1 MAGVKNDPV
10 DPRVRLAIARWPE
23 KAPRGAVSSFCAE
36 HGISRQSFYEIRR
49 RAVAEGPA
57 AALEPRSRRPRTSP
71 TAISDQAKQD
81 AVDVRAALERS
92 GLDHGPI
99 SVFDKMTT
107 LGLQPPSIA
116 ALSRIFRE
124 KGVARLEPKKKPRAA
139 YRRFV
144 YPAPNACWQ
153 LDATQYVLAQ
163 GRSCVIFQLQDD
175 HSRLAVAS
183 LVATGETSEAA
194 LTVVKNGIAARGVPQ
209 RLLTDNGMALNPSR
223 RGWHG
228 QLVTYVTGLGVQP
241 ITGRPGRPTTQG
253 KNERFHQTLFRWLD
267 KQPIA
272 ATIAELQHQVDQ
284 FDHIYNTQRPHQGL
298 PGRLTPQQ
306 AWDATPVT
314 DPPRPHPTPTEITI
328 PEPATATPR
337 PATTP
342 AGATAPTAGH
352 ILKVRGGGSVKVKK
366 TAYQIGSNHAGT
378 LVRTAIN
385 GNRIDFIDTLTGEVL
400 AEHLLAPPGTRYVSN
415 GHPRGPRRPQTSPMS

>member
-1 MAGVKNDPV
+1 M
-10 DPRVRLAIARWPE
+10 
-23 KAPRGAVSSFCAE
+23 SSFCAE

-337 PATTP
+337 PATT
-342 AGATAPTAGH
+342 AAAATAPTAGH

>member
-1 MAGVKNDPV
+1 
-10 DPRVRLAIARWPE
+10 
-23 KAPRGAVSSFCAE
+23 
-36 HGISRQSFYEIRR
+36 
-49 RAVAEGPA
+49 
-57 AALEPRSRRPRTSP
+57 
-71 TAISDQAKQD
+71 
-81 AVDVRAALERS
+81 
-92 GLDHGPI
+92 
-99 SVFDKMTT
+99 MTT

-298 PGRLTPQQ
+298 PGRLTPAGRVGRDPQGRS
-306 AWDATPVT
+306 APPKPDRPTYETPAPSARPRPKPPADLPADTRIRTVATTGTIMLDKVTYKIDVRHAFEQVLIVSDGNQPGARIIITDLEGEILAEHT
-314 DPPRPHPTPTEITI
+314 DPPPGFDPSETADRPELARRRTRECHRSPDTHRHRSPDA
-328 PEPATATPR
+328 EP
-337 PATTP
+337 
-342 AGATAPTAGH
+342 
-352 ILKVRGGGSVKVKK
+352 
-366 TAYQIGSNHAGT
+366 
-378 LVRTAIN
+378 
-385 GNRIDFIDTLTGEVL
+385 
-400 AEHLLAPPGTRYVSN
+400 
-415 GHPRGPRRPQTSPMS
+415 SPMS

>member
-183 LVATGETSEAA
+183 LVATGETSEAV

-209 RLLTDNGMALNPSR
+209 RLLTENGMALNPSR

-337 PATTP
+337 PATT
-342 AGATAPTAGH
+342 AAAATAPTAGH

>member
-284 FDHIYNTQRPHQGL
+284 FDHIYNTPRPHQGL

-328 PEPATATPR
+328 PEPVTATPR
-337 PATTP
+337 PATT
-342 AGATAPTAGH
+342 AAAATAPTAGH

>member
-337 PATTP
+337 PATT
-342 AGATAPTAGH
+342 AAAATAPTAGH

>member
-23 KAPRGAVSSFCAE
+23 KAPRGAVSSFCVE

-49 RAVAEGPA
+49 RAVVEGPA

-71 TAISDQAKQD
+71 TRISEQAKQD
-81 AVDVRAALERS
+81 AVDVRSALERS

-337 PATTP
+337 PATT
-342 AGATAPTAGH
+342 AAAATAPTAGH